1 MTPHVRVRLRGRV
14 TPPGDKSV
22 GHRLALM
29 GAVASGRTRVEGFPP
44 GQDCRRSIA
53 LVQALGVDATL
64 EGTSLTIEGV
74 GANGLKRSET
84 DLDAG
89 NSGTTARLLCGLLAP
104 QPFASRLIGDES
116 LSQRPFD
123 RVVTPLEA
131 MGAVFE
137 TTGGKLPVTIRGGQ
151 DLHGIDYQLPVPS
164 AQVKT
169 AILLAGLYASG
180 TTRVRET
187 LPSRNHT
194 EIALRGFGV
203 ELQQEDGSVAVS
215 GGSGLTA
222 GHFRVPGDFS
232 SAAFFIAAAACM
244 PGSDLVVENVSVN
257 PTRTGLLEVLADMG
271 ASIEVE
277 PDAPDRPDRPDTI
290 VADRE
295 PIGTIRVRGR
305 TLHGTSVPPE
315 RLPNLIDEIPILAV
329 AATQAEGSTTV
340 DGASEL
346 RVKESDRLA
355 AIVSGLRALGANVDE
370 RESGFTVHGGQTLG
384 PASLRS
390 HGDHRMVM
398 AWAIASLLAAGDCT
412 IDHLD
417 QVKISYPGFWETLD
431 RLVE

>member
-1 MTPHVRVRLRGRV
+1 
-14 TPPGDKSV
+14 
-22 GHRLALM
+22 
-29 GAVASGRTRVEGFPP
+29 
-44 GQDCRRSIA
+44 
-53 LVQALGVDATL
+53 
-64 EGTSLTIEGV
+64 
-74 GANGLKRSET
+74 
-84 DLDAG
+84 
-89 NSGTTARLLCGLLAP
+89 
-104 QPFASRLIGDES
+104 
-116 LSQRPFD
+116 
-123 RVVTPLEA
+123 

-151 DLHGIDYQLPVPS
+151 DLRGIDYQLPVPS

-222 GHFRVPGDFS
+222 GQFRVPGDFS

-244 PGSDLVVENVSVN
+244 PGSDLVVENVSLN

-277 PDAPDRPDRPDTI
+277 PDAPDAPDTI
-290 VADRE
+290 AADRE
-295 PIGTIRVRGR
+295 LIGTIRVRGR
-305 TLHGTSVPPE
+305 TLRGTTVAPE
-315 RLPNLIDEIPILAV
+315 RLPALIDEIPILAV

-355 AIVSGLRALGANVDE
+355 AIVSGLRALGANVHE
-370 RESGFTVHGGQTLG
+370 RESGFTVTGGQKLG

-398 AWAIASLLAAGDCT
+398 AWAIASLLADGGCT

-431 RLVE
+431 RLVK

>member
-29 GAVASGRTRVEGFPP
+29 GAVASGRTHVEGFPP

-53 LVQALGVDATL
+53 LVQALGVDARL

-74 GANGLKRSET
+74 GAHGLKCSAA

-89 NSGTTARLLCGLLAP
+89 NSGTTARLACGLLAP
-104 QPFASRLIGDES
+104 QPFTSRLVGDAS
-116 LSQRPFD
+116 LSQRPFA

-137 TTGGKLPVTIRGGQ
+137 TTGGKLPVTIRGRQ

-215 GGSGLTA
+215 GGSRLTA
-222 GHFRVPGDFS
+222 GPFRVPGDFS

-244 PGSDLVVENVSVN
+244 PGSDLIVENVSLN
-257 PTRTGLLEVLADMG
+257 ATRTGLLDVLADMG
-271 ASIEVE
+271 AAIEVE
-277 PDAPDRPDRPDTI
+277 PDAPDAPDAI
-290 VADRE
+290 EAERE

-315 RLPNLIDEIPILAV
+315 RLPSLIDEVPILAV
-329 AATQAEGSTTV
+329 AATQAEGSTTIE
-340 DGASEL
+340 GASEL

-370 RESGFTVHGGQTLG
+370 RESGFTVHGGQSLG

-398 AWAIASLLAAGDCT
+398 AWAIASLLADGDCT

-417 QVKISYPGFWETLD
+417 QVKISYPGFWGTLD
-431 RLVE
+431 RLVQ

>member
-53 LVQALGVDATL
+53 LVQALGVDAKL

-74 GANGLKRSET
+74 GANGLKRSQA

-104 QPFASRLIGDES
+104 RPFASRLIGDES

-222 GHFRVPGDFS
+222 GQFRVPGDFS

-257 PTRTGLLEVLADMG
+257 ATRTGLLEVLADMG

-277 PDAPDRPDRPDTI
+277 PDAPDRPDRI

-329 AATQAEGSTTV
+329 AATQAEGSTTIE
-340 DGASEL
+340 GASEL

-355 AIVSGLRALGANVDE
+355 AIVTGLRALGANVDE

-398 AWAIASLLAAGDCT
+398 AWAIASLLADGDCT

-417 QVKISYPGFWETLD
+417 QVKISYPGFWKTLD

>member
-29 GAVASGRTRVEGFPP
+29 GAIASGRTRVDGFPP
-44 GQDCRRSIA
+44 GRDCRRSIA
-53 LVQALGVDATL
+53 LVQALGVEASSDGA
-64 EGTSLTIEGV
+64 SLIIEGV
-74 GANGLKRSET
+74 GANGLKGSEA

-89 NSGTTARLLCGLLAP
+89 NSGTTARLACGLLAP
-104 QPFASRLIGDES
+104 QPFVSRLVGDES
-116 LSQRPFD
+116 LSQRPFA
-123 RVVTPLEA
+123 RVVTPLAE
-131 MGAVFE
+131 MGALFE
-137 TTGGKLPVTIRGGQ
+137 TTGGKLPVTIRGGR
-151 DLHGIDYQLPVPS
+151 DLHGIDYRLPVPS

-194 EIALRGFGV
+194 EIALAGFGV

-222 GHFRVPGDFS
+222 GQFRVPGDFS

-244 PGSDLVVENVSVN
+244 PGSDLVVENVSLN
-257 PTRTGLLEVLADMG
+257 ETRTGLLEVLADMG
-271 ASIEVE
+271 AAIEVQPE
-277 PDAPDRPDRPDTI
+277 PSE
-290 VADRE
+290 ADRE
-295 PIGTIRVRGR
+295 PIGTIRVRGQALR
-305 TLHGTSVPPE
+305 GTTVPPE
-315 RLPNLIDEIPILAV
+315 RLPTMIDEVPVLAV

-355 AIVSGLRALGANVDE
+355 AIVEGLRALGADVDE
-370 RESGFTVHGGQTLG
+370 RESGFTIHGGQKLG

-390 HGDHRMVM
+390 YGDHRMVM
-398 AWAIASLLAAGDCT
+398 AWAIASLLTDGDCT